1 MDLPAATFFWRRL
14 DHPGYDSCRYFQS
27 AQGSRLL
34 GAAVFLEERLA
45 CHLQYEVVADASFRT
60 KSASVKGWV
69 GNDIVDLRLRATR
82 GAGWKLNGVDQ
93 PAIRGCIDV
102 DLGFTPATN
111 LLPLRRLAL
120 RTGQEAQA
128 PAAYL
133 SFPKIALIALPQRY
147 RRLSRSEYDYES
159 PEHGY
164 RATLRV
170 TPQGAVADYP
180 GIFEMLPLR

>member
-1 MDLPAATFFWRRL
+1 M
-14 DHPGYDSCRYFQS
+14 
-27 AQGSRLL
+27 
-34 GAAVFLEERLA
+34 
-45 CHLQYEVVADASFRT
+45 
-60 KSASVKGWV
+60 
-69 GNDIVDLRLRATR
+69 
-82 GAGWKLNGVDQ
+82 LNGVDQ

-120 RTGQEAQA
+120 RTGQEAQ
-128 PAAYL
+128 PRAAYL
-133 SFPKIALIALPQRY
+133 SFPKIELIVLPQRY

-159 PEHGY
+159 PDHGY

-170 TPQGAVADYP
+170 TPLGAVATYP